1 MPTKRFKNKE
11 DNRVYTVDLPEN
23 YTQSDVNKAV
33 ELEKQKR
40 AERRTERL
48 KTSSSK
54 TKTDDTTDSVES
66 VTTQDGETT
75 SPSIGKIA
83 QGLTAEIAIASGG
96 QVAGAATGLGYIPIA
111 FASGYAGSAAA
122 QEIEGR
128 EDFSYGR
135 AISAGLINLIPFSN
149 AAKAAKAAAAVSG
162 KVLSKG
168 QITQAVVSAEAKRGA
183 AIGAGESA
191 ATSIIDTGTVDIG
204 NIFTMAVGGS
214 VLGGA
219 IGRTGLGIKNIYG
232 EKQAKQ
238 VFNKIQDKTPDEIDL
253 MVANNEITVAD
264 IANASPSSGEEGLR
278 AAKKISEEVKLGVK
292 TKSQVDILNRIEVA
306 QNQTSWQKTLNAL
319 SPSKVLGR
327 ETSDVVFYGK
337 NIDVARKDVSTK
349 IVSTLNRAIAKDA
362 TIEKHIDDYL
372 ADPKKVMPDRI
383 KELPA
388 VEGALRKFDS
398 ELKVMQKELTEQLDV
413 YKIGNM
419 SSKNRQALS
428 TKIKNNPN
436 YLTEEYQIF
445 VDPDFVIDPAKVQR
459 AKDTIAK
466 SNEQKIHKEKLA
478 KGVKNPNLQKTKD
491 KAYQDA
497 SNTVDNIIK
506 HSAKNL
512 ETEDGLRSA
521 SDTILKRKKDLS
533 PELIDMMG
541 SITSPV
547 EKIRGTLNKVST
559 LVSNNTS
566 DIKVMESLLR
576 SGMAKRSKDIPQDQI
591 GMYQPLNLRRD
602 INNEKLLQEQ
612 VLVPKEIQEAL
623 NATYI
628 TGQQD
633 KVNDFTRKWIFDTWN
648 ATVGIS
654 KAAKVI
660 FNPPS
665 YAVNAFGAGSTM
677 IGMGMNP
684 FSKKSYE
691 GFKLALGEYESI
703 RKIASGSTAES
714 NETYLNLVQDM
725 KKYGL
730 ASGNVDVGDLRSSV
744 EKGGFIAEKANKII
758 DPVSKA
764 YQSTDIAARFSV
776 WHHNQKR
783 LGKMFPGLKG
793 DDLKMASAK
802 LTNDTFQNYD
812 KIPQSIRALSRVG
825 GLPPFVAFTA
835 EFSRNIY
842 FQAKYAK
849 QMIKG
854 NFGQELGIDMTN
866 ANLVA
871 MRREGLLRAG
881 SLVALTGAA
890 AGGISYYNSEQG
902 VTPEMESAYDDVLAR
917 DYEKG
922 KQKAF
927 FDVDLENKTASAIN
941 PSYLVPH
948 QMISEAFSLGFSE
961 RPMDSLGDFLS
972 NNLVGGGNFPSVAI
986 AQAAMNKDK
995 YDRPIATNEDWY
1007 KNAYDKVSY
1016 VTREILRTGAER
1028 EISSAIEISTKGED
1042 ARYTTKELTLRQ
1054 VGIRVQKQDWTK
1066 QATSNIKDVV
1076 GRLRANTQP
1085 YKYEVENNPNM
1096 LPQQKQDLYNQVN
1109 QKRKESF
1116 GVLIR
1121 NNKSLGALG
1130 FDEDSRIEIF
1140 KKSGVSSKDILG
1152 VLEGKYIDMD
1162 FEISK
1167 DTSDI
1172 YEDRFQGKSYVEIR
1186 KELNPLRK
1194 TDPVLYSKLVSK
1206 AKQERKNIGKD
1217 ITGKEE
1223 LIKNLSIKDRAKLVF
1238 ESSPDERKRLQRLGV
1253 ITADVRKEMRA
1264 RGYK

>member
-1 MPTKRFKNKE
+1 MPIVAFTQKE
-11 DNRVYTVDLPEN
+11 TGEKYQLDLPTN
-23 YTQSDVNKAV
+23 YTSSDFGNAY
-33 ELEKQKR
+33 R
-40 AERRTERL
+40 AEQAKRKELAQQESTVTEPA
-48 KTSSSK
+48 TQ
-54 TKTDDTTDSVES
+54 EP

-292 TKSQVDILNRIEVA
+292 TKRQVDILNRIEVA

-478 KGVKNPNLQKTKD
+478 KGIKNPNLQKTKD

-703 RKIASGSTAES
+703 RKIASGSTVES
-714 NETYLNLVQDM
+714 NEAYLNLVQDM

-871 MRREGLLRAG
+871 MRREGYLRAG

-1167 DTSDI
+1167 DTSEE
-1172 YEDRFQGKSYVEIR
+1172 YEERFAGKSY
-1186 KELNPLRK
+1186 KEVRRELVPLRRA
-1194 TDPVLYSKLVSK
+1194 DPVLYDRLVNK
-1206 AKQERKNIGKD
+1206 AKDERKNSRLD
-1217 ITGKEE
+1217 LTEKEK

-1238 ESSPDERKRLQRLGV
+1238 ESSPDERKRLRRLGV
-1253 ITADVRKEMRA
+1253 ITTDVRKEMRA

>member
-1 MPTKRFKNKE
+1 MPIVAFTQKE
-11 DNRVYTVDLPEN
+11 TGEKYQLDLPTN
-23 YTQSDVNKAV
+23 YTSSDFGNAY
-33 ELEKQKR
+33 R
-40 AERRTERL
+40 AEQAKRKELAQQESTVTEPA
-48 KTSSSK
+48 TQ
-54 TKTDDTTDSVES
+54 EP
-66 VTTQDGETT
+66 VTTQEGTTTEPTLRQIGE
-75 SPSIGKIA
+75 
-83 QGLTAEIAIASGG
+83 GLVGEIAIASAG
-96 QVAGAATGLGYIPIA
+96 QVAGAATGIGYIPIA
-111 FASGYAGSAAA
+111 FASGWAGSAFA
-122 QEIEGR
+122 QEREGR

-135 AISAGLINLIPFSN
+135 AWMGGLINLIPFSN
-149 AAKAAKAAAAVSG
+149 AAKTAKAAAAM
-162 KVLSKG
+162 KG
-168 QITQAVVSAEAKRGA
+168 LTLTKSQLTKAVATAETKRGA
-183 AIGAGESA
+183 VIGATEGAGISL
-191 ATSIIDTGTVDIG
+191 IDTGEVDVSDV
-204 NIFTMAVGGS
+204 FMMAVGGGT
-214 VLGGA
+214 LGNV
-219 IGRTGLGIKNIYG
+219 IGRTGVGIKNVFSESKAKRVF
-232 EKQAKQ
+232 EKLK
-238 VFNKIQDKTPDEIDL
+238 DKTPDEIDL
-253 MVANNEITVAD
+253 MVANKEITAVD
-264 IANASPSSGEEGLR
+264 IANASPSWGEEGLR
-278 AAKKISEEVKLGVK
+278 GAKKVSEEVALGVE
-292 TKSQVDILNRIEVA
+292 TKNAVELLKAKEFLQGRPGEQGDFGRRFLDFKNKFAR
-306 QNQTSWQKTLNAL
+306 NMTLGKDTANA
-319 SPSKVLGR
+319 
-327 ETSDVVFYGK
+327 VFYGK
-337 NIDVARKDVSTK
+337 NINTARLDVSSK
-349 IVSTLNRAIAKDA
+349 IAVTLEKAIKKNPDL
-362 TIEKHIDDYL
+362 EQHLNDYL
-372 ADPKKVMPDRI
+372 ADPRRIMPDRI
-383 KELPA
+383 KEFPV
-388 VEGALRKFDS
+388 VEASIRKFNS
-398 ELKVMQKELTEQLDV
+398 ELEIMQTELAGQLNV
-413 YKIGNM
+413 YKLVGM
-419 SSKNRQALS
+419 SDVQRRATAKQIL
-428 TKIKNNPN
+428 NNEV
-436 YLTEEYQIF
+436 YLTQEYELYTN
-445 VDPDFVIDPAKVQR
+445 PDFIVNPIKQQKATDA
-459 AKDTIAK
+459 IAK
-466 SNEQKIHKEKLA
+466 SIEQKLFKEKLK
-478 KGVKNPNLQKTKD
+478 KGITNPNIKKIKEQAKIEADVQIQKILQP
-491 KAYQDA
+491 
-497 SNTVDNIIK
+497 
-506 HSAKNL
+506 SAKNL
-512 ETEDGLRSA
+512 QTEEGLRSA
-521 SDTILKRKKDLS
+521 NAGILKSKKDLS
-533 PELIDMMG
+533 PEVIDMLQP
-541 SITSPV
+541 ITSPV
-547 EKIRGTLNKVST
+547 EKIRGTLNRVSS

-576 SGMAKRSKDIPQDQI
+576 SGMAKRVKDIPNNVRNE
-591 GMYQPLNLRRD
+591 YTELNLKRD
-602 INNEKLLQEQ
+602 LNNEKLKAERIF
-612 VLVPKEIQEAL
+612 VPKEIQEAL
-623 NATYI
+623 DATYI
-628 TGQQD
+628 NNQQVQVTGFI
-633 KVNDFTRKWIFDTWN
+633 KPIYEAWN
-648 ATVGIS
+648 TLVGTS
-654 KAAKVI
+654 KAVLVI

-665 YAVNAFGAGSTM
+665 YAVNALGAGSTM

-684 FSKKSYE
+684 LSRESYQ
-691 GFKLALGEYESI
+691 GFKLALGEYEGI
-703 RKIASGSTAES
+703 RRIASGSTAES
-714 NETYLNLVQDM
+714 NEAYLNLVQDM

-871 MRREGLLRAG
+871 MRREGFLRAG

-986 AQAAMNKDK
+986 AQAAMNKNK

-1042 ARYTTKELTLRQ
+1042 ARYTTEELTLRQ
-1054 VGIRVQKQDWTK
+1054 LGIRVQKQDWTR

-1238 ESSPDERKRLQRLGV
+1238 ESSPDERKRLRRLGV
-1253 ITADVRKEMRA
+1253 ITTDVRKEMRA